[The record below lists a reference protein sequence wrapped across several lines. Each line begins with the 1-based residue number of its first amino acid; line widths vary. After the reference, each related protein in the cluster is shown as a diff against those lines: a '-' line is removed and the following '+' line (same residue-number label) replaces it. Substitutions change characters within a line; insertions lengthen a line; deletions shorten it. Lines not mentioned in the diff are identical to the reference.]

1 MKKMLKLLGIIL
13 LLSIAFYVWHVHF
26 NYRFEEISKNKV
38 YKSALINPD
47 RLEEFLVENRIKTV
61 IDLLDAGVQDALNP
75 ATKLEIDAEDEA
87 IKRINKKHNLDI
99 LHINIPSGQ
108 VPNEKTLSKFFE
120 VLDKKESY
128 PVLIHC
134 YHGTGRAV
142 IYSAL
147 YRIEYE
153 NWKNEDARAKT
164 RIMVEGLGYRS
175 SFGKG
180 REKGDFL
187 INYKPRGS
195 NLKNSLEKVG
205 S

>member
-1 MKKMLKLLGIIL
+1 MKKVFKLLGVL
-13 LLSIAFYVWHVHF
+13 LFTSTIYYVWHVHF

-38 YKSALINPD
+38 YKSGLINPD

-87 IKRINKKHNLDI
+87 VKRINKKHNLDI
-99 LHINIPSGQ
+99 AHINIPSGQ

-120 VLDKKESY
+120 VLDKKENY
-128 PVLIHC
+128 PILIHC

-180 REKGDFL
+180 RGKGDFL
-187 INYKPRGS
+187 INYKPRGINS
-195 NLKNSLEKVG
+195 KNSLEKLG
-205 S
+205 N